1 MDVQMPVMDGLAATS
16 AIRSEE
22 TFGGRRRTPII
33 ALTANALQHQQHQQE
48 EYAAA
53 GMDDFVGKPI
63 QPDRLYA
70 ALTRAAQRSEP
81 SAGSADAVQA
91 QG

>member
-1 MDVQMPVMDGLAATS
+1 MPVMDGLAATR

-22 TFGGRRRTPII
+22 AFSGRRRTPII
-33 ALTANALQHQQHQQE
+33 ALTANALQHQQA

-70 ALTRAAQRSEP
+70 ALTRAAEQSAP
-81 SAGSADAVQA
+81 STRSADAAQA
-91 QG
+91 